1 LQLEEDGVF
10 DLYADNRSTG
20 SFVLIDPDTLNTVAG
35 GMVVENEAQPQP
47 AKSRSDEA
55 KETVTLTLPLD
66 LAQELVRHDVL
77 ADRLNEVEVLE
88 TNRRRLGPEA
98 QL

>member
-1 LQLEEDGVF
+1 
-10 DLYADNRSTG
+10 
-20 SFVLIDPDTLNTVAG
+20 
-35 GMVVENEAQPQP
+35 
-47 AKSRSDEA
+47 
-55 KETVTLTLPLD
+55 VTLTLPLD